1 MYDIKAIFGY
11 LSNNLYFT
19 TNTSQVKFR
28 AYTQE
33 NVSSIKF
40 YKKYEQN
47 AGEEVTMPVWMN
59 PEDTLEVV
67 IIKMDESL
75 DAIVTLL
82 GNTYK

>member
-19 TNTSQVKFR
+19 SGDNQVKFR
-28 AYTQE
+28 GYTQE
-33 NVSSIKF
+33 NISSIKF
-40 YKKYEQN
+40 YKKFKQE
-47 AGEEVTMPVWMN
+47 AAVEVTMPVWMN
-59 PEDTLEVV
+59 PEDTLECV